1 MRSASPWIAA
11 ALGLAVGILVPLFI
25 RLPLPFPGFGAVAA
39 ALLALLTTFALLFA
53 MPLRWLH
60 SDDALLAHAFQA
72 RHGVSAQGATNA
84 LEAIQRA
91 HRIASSLR
99 SLSGNFVEALKVK
112 AENAADLLDDAARKI
127 FYEPRVLRQL
137 QPALVRSEM
146 IEELV
151 QDHAKLKAML
161 DENASGEDTAQ
172 TSRARVGAALD
183 ALDTA
188 MRSIDQAEADRILQ
202 RVEASSATAERLL
215 APRARPQL

>member
-1 MRSASPWIAA
+1 MRASAPWIAA
-11 ALGLAVGILVPLFI
+11 GVGLAVGLLVPLLV
-25 RLPLPFPGFGAVAA
+25 RLPLPFPGFSAVVAA
-39 ALLALLTTFALLFA
+39 FLALLVTFALLFA
-53 MPLRWLH
+53 MPQRWLH
-60 SDDALLAHAFQA
+60 TDDALLAHAFQA
-72 RHGVSAQGATNA
+72 RHGVSAQGANNA

-99 SLSGNFVEALKVK
+99 SLSGNFIEALRAK

-127 FYEPRVLRQL
+127 FYEPRTLRQL

-151 QDHAKLKAML
+151 QDHAKLRAML
-161 DENASGEDTAQ
+161 DEKASGEETAQ
-172 TSRARVGAALD
+172 ASRERVGAALD

-215 APRARPQL
+215 APRARPYT